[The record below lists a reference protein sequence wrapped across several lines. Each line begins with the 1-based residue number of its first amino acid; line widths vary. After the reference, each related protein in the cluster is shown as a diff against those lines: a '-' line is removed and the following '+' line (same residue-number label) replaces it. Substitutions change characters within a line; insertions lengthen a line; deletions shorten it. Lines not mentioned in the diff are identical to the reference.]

1 MKEPDDI
8 LRSDGGYQSVVAFII
23 LCSKK
28 DFHSGIFKLFEGSFL
43 QSIKLHVVYFSL
55 TDINIMTV
63 VILFSIHSL
72 SIHTPTM
79 GFFQVLN

>member
-43 QSIKLHVVYFSL
+43 
-55 TDINIMTV
+55 
-63 VILFSIHSL
+63 
-72 SIHTPTM
+72 
-79 GFFQVLN
+79 